1 MTTLLRK
8 DMVSVASRTG
18 ILTEGGQMISQPND
32 FCQRVPL
39 GRTGLLVSRIG
50 LGSSYGIGA
59 DGLQE
64 AYEKRGVNYLYWG
77 SIRSKTF
84 AEGIRRLAR
93 RNREDLV
100 IVVQSYA
107 RLGSWLIH
115 SAERA
120 LRQLSLDYSD
130 ILLLGLHNRPPSGRF
145 MEAALRLREKGR
157 VRFLAVSCHRRPTF
171 RRYLTDGMFD
181 VLMFRYNA
189 AHRGAEEEIIP
200 YLEVP
205 GRPGTVAYTATRWG
219 KLINPKKT
227 PPGETTPRTRD
238 CYRFVLSQPQVDVCL
253 AGPANVEQLREG
265 LAALEEG
272 PMSSEEMAWMRRI
285 GDYIHGTQ

>member
-1 MTTLLRK
+1 
-8 DMVSVASRTG
+8 
-18 ILTEGGQMISQPND
+18 MISQPKD

-64 AYEKRGVNYLYWG
+64 AYEKRGINYLYWG
-77 SIRSKTF
+77 SMRSKGF
-84 AEGIRRLAR
+84 AEGIRRIAWH
-93 RNREDLV
+93 NREDLV
-100 IVVQSYA
+100 LVVQSYA
-107 RLGSWLIH
+107 RLGRWLTH
-115 SAERA
+115 SAEGA
-120 LRQLSLDYSD
+120 LRQLNLDYSD
-130 ILLLGLHNRPPSGRF
+130 ILLLGLHNRLPSGHV
-145 MEAALRLREKGR
+145 MEAALRLREQGR
-157 VRFLAVSCHRRPTF
+157 VRFLAVSCHRRSTF
-171 RRYLTDGMFD
+171 RHYLTDGIFD

-189 AHRGAEEEIIP
+189 AHRGAEEEVIP

-219 KLINPKKT
+219 KLINPEKT
-227 PPGETTPRTRD
+227 PPGETVPCASD

-253 AGPANVEQLREG
+253 AGPANMEQLREG
-265 LAALEEG
+265 LAALEKG
-272 PMSSEEMAWMRRI
+272 PMSDEEITWMRRI